1 MALIPNFPNVGP
13 VGQFGVLDAGA
24 DNTNA
29 GANVGLDNSL
39 WVGGYVMLSILAEL
53 RVHSVLLYGNG
64 VPEGTSLAQLRAD
77 AIADMGPLYQANA
90 TAPIPSS

>member
-1 MALIPNFPNVGP
+1 MSGSNTNPFPFPGFPNVGP
-13 VGQFGVLDAGA
+13 LGEVYLGGITVEPDGGI
-24 DNTNA
+24 TI
-29 GANVGLDNSL
+29 S
-39 WVGGYVMLSILAEL
+39 GYVLISILAEL

-77 AIADMGPLYQANA
+77 AVADMGPLYQANA